1 MSTSDTEAL
10 FIHHGLDTGFFTTH
24 ACSSRGRPCR
34 MTDDSG
40 KRSIPSWQQSAST
53 TATSQQE
60 AKEGTTRSSSDSQDL
75 VDVARDFLKDESI
88 RDAPWEDKVQF
99 LKEKGL
105 SDSAV
110 EKLLAEDLNSANE
123 LKTVHDT
130 SEKQK
135 PEQKNDEDTQQKTLS
150 ATPSQ
155 QVARPETRTVQASDP
170 RPEMAPI
177 ITYPEF
183 LLKPQKPPPLITVS
197 RLVNAAYALVGV
209 SALTWGASKYIVD
222 PMLQTLTEARHSLA
236 DGTLEDMEKLNEK
249 LEGMVSHV
257 PYIAISAVKRAHEKE
272 DDLESVDSDPTELF
286 HRDIATQTT
295 PNLSRS
301 PSNVSLSRHTLDP
314 TIAQSERLSG
324 LSYSLRSLV
333 QSLDHTNDNEKH
345 LQDTVKDFQQKIDY
359 MDSSY
364 SMLKNDFY
372 SSTSIYSSASN
383 DAKKAT
389 RENEAQKFKQEIRS
403 LKGAFLSSRNFPT
416 PSRPTAV
423 AGGYGSR

>member
-1 MSTSDTEAL
+1 MPDNSD
-10 FIHHGLDTGFFTTH
+10 
-24 ACSSRGRPCR
+24 
-34 MTDDSG
+34 
-40 KRSIPSWQQSAST
+40 KQSIPSWQQAASAT
-53 TATSQQE
+53 TTSQPE
-60 AKEGTTRSSSDSQDL
+60 AKEKTTKSSSDTEDL
-75 VDVARDFLKDESI
+75 IDVARDFLKDESI

-123 LKTVHDT
+123 LKTIHDT
-130 SEKQK
+130 AEK
-135 PEQKNDEDTQQKTLS
+135 PQQKKDGDPQQAQKESPTTS
-150 ATPSQ
+150 SQ
-155 QVARPETRTVQASDP
+155 QVALPDIRTVQTSDP
-170 RPEMAPI
+170 RPEIAPI

-197 RLVNAAYALVGV
+197 RLVNAAYALAGV
-209 SALTWGASKYIVD
+209 SALTWGASKYIID
-222 PMLQTLTEARHSLA
+222 PMLQTLTEARHGLA
-236 DGTLEDMEKLNEK
+236 DGTLEDLEKLNAK
-249 LEGMVSHV
+249 LEGLVSHV
-257 PYIAISAVKRAHEKE
+257 PYIASSAVKRAHEKE
-272 DDLESVDSDPTELF
+272 EDLESVDSDPTELF

-301 PSNVSLSRHTLDP
+301 PSEISLSWHTLDP
-314 TIAQSERLSG
+314 NIAQSERLSG

-333 QSLDHTNDNEKH
+333 QSLDHTNDNEKP

-364 SMLKNDFY
+364 SLLKNDFY
-372 SSTSIYSSASN
+372 SSTSIYSSAAN
-383 DAKKAT
+383 DAKKTT
-389 RENEAQKFKQEIRS
+389 RENEAQRFKQEIRS

-416 PSRPTAV
+416 APRPTAA

>member
-1 MSTSDTEAL
+1 MPDNS
-10 FIHHGLDTGFFTTH
+10 H
-24 ACSSRGRPCR
+24 
-34 MTDDSG
+34 
-40 KRSIPSWQQSAST
+40 KQSIPSWQQAAST
-53 TATSQQE
+53 TTTSQPE
-60 AKEGTTRSSSDSQDL
+60 AKEKTTKSSSDTEDL
-75 VDVARDFLKDESI
+75 IDVARDFLKDESI

-110 EKLLAEDLNSANE
+110 ENLLAEDLNSANE
-123 LKTVHDT
+123 LKTIHDT
-130 SEKQK
+130 AEK
-135 PEQKNDEDTQQKTLS
+135 PQQKKDGDPQQLQKESSTM
-150 ATPSQ
+150 PSQ
-155 QVARPETRTVQASDP
+155 QVALPDIRTAQTSDP
-170 RPEMAPI
+170 RPEIAPI

-197 RLVNAAYALVGV
+197 RLVNAAYALAGV
-209 SALTWGASKYIVD
+209 SALTWGASKHIID
-222 PMLQTLTEARHSLA
+222 PMLQTLTEARHDLA
-236 DGTLEDMEKLNEK
+236 DSTLEDLEKLNEK
-249 LEGMVSHV
+249 LEGLVSHV
-257 PYIAISAVKRAHEKE
+257 PYIASSAVKRSHEKE
-272 DDLESVDSDPTELF
+272 EDLESVDSDPTELF

-301 PSNVSLSRHTLDP
+301 SSNLSLSRHTLDP

-333 QSLDHTNDNEKH
+333 QSLDHTNDNEKP

-364 SMLKNDFY
+364 SLLKNDFY

-383 DAKKAT
+383 EAKKTT

-416 PSRPTAV
+416 APRHTAT